1 MYVYLNSSFYTTCK
15 SHIHKLIGIDIKY
28 NYYYTMDHKVINYF
42 RLYLGNL
49 PTNITSNAV
58 KDEFPKATRVDIG
71 FAKKMKYTR

>member
-1 MYVYLNSSFYTTCK
+1 
-15 SHIHKLIGIDIKY
+15 
-28 NYYYTMDHKVINYF
+28 MDHKIIYYF

>member
-1 MYVYLNSSFYTTCK
+1 MNASIYFEHNISNYYIMTY
-15 SHIHKLIGIDIKY
+15 IPY
-28 NYYYTMDHKVINYF
+28 NYY